1 MKGTFKDDAELLSV
15 DQVAERLGL
24 HVRTVRRYVRH
35 GRLRAVRIGKQY
47 RIAREALDALTGREP
62 TAPAPAPVAA
72 AASGARQIEVSSI
85 VQADGIDADTA
96 SRATTAILAATNGRR
111 DQADPLR
118 IDTIYDPARA
128 RLKVILHG
136 SAATTAS
143 LLKFINAY
151 LEA

>member
-1 MKGTFKDDAELLSV
+1 MKRPERDDAEFLSV
-15 DQVAERLGL
+15 DQVAERHGL

-47 RIAREALDALTGREP
+47 RVAREALDTLTGRV
-62 TAPAPAPVAA
+62 TAPPALVASDAA
-72 AASGARQIEVSSI
+72 APPHVAVSAI
-85 VQADGIDADTA
+85 VDAEGVDAETA
-96 SRATTAILAATNGRR
+96 SRVTNAVLSAVKRPDR
-111 DQADPLR
+111 EDPLR
-118 IDTIYDPARA
+118 IDTLYDPERA

>member
-1 MKGTFKDDAELLSV
+1 MKRPERDDAEFLSV

-47 RIAREALDALTGREP
+47 RVAREALDTLTGRV
-62 TAPAPAPVAA
+62 TAPPALVASDAA
-72 AASGARQIEVSSI
+72 APRHVAVSAI
-85 VQADGIDADTA
+85 VDADGVDAETA
-96 SRATTAILAATNGRR
+96 SRVTNAVLSAVKRPDR
-111 DQADPLR
+111 EDPLR
-118 IDTIYDPARA
+118 IDTLYDPERA

>member
-1 MKGTFKDDAELLSV
+1 MKRPERDDAEFLSV

-47 RIAREALDALTGREP
+47 RVAREALDTLTGRV
-62 TAPAPAPVAA
+62 TAPAAVASPAPAA
-72 AASGARQIEVSSI
+72 RHVQVSAI
-85 VQADGIDADTA
+85 VDADGVDADTA
-96 SRATTAILAATNGRR
+96 SRVTNAVLAAVKRPDR
-111 DQADPLR
+111 EDPLR
-118 IDTIYDPARA
+118 IDSLYDPERA

>member
-1 MKGTFKDDAELLSV
+1 MKGIVRDDAELLSV

-47 RIAREALDALTGREP
+47 RIAREALDVLTGRE
-62 TAPAPAPVAA
+62 TPAPAPVAA
-72 AASGARQIEVSSI
+72 AAPGVRQIEVSTI

-96 SRATTAILAATNGRR
+96 SRTTTALLAATNGRR

-128 RLKVILHG
+128 RLKVVLHG